1 VRIVVTGATGNVGT
15 ALLPLLREQDWQVT
29 GLARR
34 VPPAEGAYA
43 GVAWVPGDLSRPG
56 PLGEVLHGA
65 DALVHLAWAVNPGA
79 DDPPMA
85 ATNLTGTRR
94 LLDAAAHAGV
104 PRIVVASSVAAYSS
118 APRWT
123 RVREDWPCDGIS
135 ASAYSR
141 GKAELERMLDVFAR
155 EQPAVRLTRLRPCA
169 ILQRDA
175 GGQFGR
181 WLLSPLLPAGIVA
194 VPGFP
199 LPLWPDLRLQ
209 VVHAE
214 DVAEAV
220 RLALAAGFSGPV
232 NLATDPVLRADDVAG
247 LLGALRLPL
256 PRRVVSGAA
265 WPLWRLGVQPLH
277 PGWLALAD
285 QACLADTT
293 RAREELGWRPRR
305 DASAVLAEFADGL
318 RDQAAT
324 SAKAL
329 AARPA
334 TLRERVTSLSWGRPS
349 HQSQA

>member
-1 VRIVVTGATGNVGT
+1 MRIVVTGATGNVGT
-15 ALLPLLREQDWQVT
+15 ALVRILREQDCSVT

-34 VPPAEGAYA
+34 IPPAEGPYA
-43 GVAWVPGDLSRPG
+43 AVDWVPGDLARPASLE
-56 PLGEVLHGA
+56 PVLRGA
-65 DALVHLAWAVNPGA
+65 DALVHLAWAVNPSAG
-79 DDPPMA
+79 DPPMA

-94 LLDAAAHAGV
+94 LLDAAAAAGV
-104 PRIVVASSVAAYSS
+104 PRIVCASSVAAYSP
-118 APRWT
+118 APRWE

-141 GKAELERMLDVFAR
+141 GKAELERLLDVFAR
-155 EQPAVRLTRLRPCA
+155 EHPDVLLTRVRPCA

-175 GGQFGR
+175 GGEFGR

-199 LPLWPDLRLQ
+199 LPLWPELRLQ
-209 VVHAE
+209 VVHAQ

-220 RLALAAGFSGPV
+220 WLALSAGFSGPV
-232 NLATDPVLRADDVAG
+232 NLASDPVLRADDVAG
-247 LLGALRLPL
+247 LLGALRLPV
-256 PRRVVSGAA
+256 PRPLLSGAA
-265 WPLWRLGVQPLH
+265 WSLWRAGVQPLH

-285 QACLADTT
+285 EAALADTT
-293 RAREELGWRPRR
+293 LARTELGWRPRR
-305 DASAVLAEFADGL
+305 DAAAVLAEFADGL

-329 AARPA
+329 APRPA
-334 TLRERVTSLSWGRPS
+334 TLRERLATLSWGRPS

>member
-1 VRIVVTGATGNVGT
+1 MRIVVTGATGNVGT
-15 ALLPLLREQDWQVT
+15 ALVRRLHGQDYQVT

-34 VPPAEGAYA
+34 IPPAEGPYA
-43 GVAWVPGDLSRPG
+43 GVDWVPADLSRPD
-56 PLGEVLHGA
+56 PLDRVLRGA
-65 DALVHLAWAVNPGA
+65 DALVHLAWAINPA
-79 DDPPMA
+79 RDDPPME

-94 LLDAAAHAGV
+94 LLDAAARAGV
-104 PRIVVASSVAAYSS
+104 PRIVCASSVAAYGP

-155 EQPAVRLTRLRPCA
+155 EHPTVRLTRLRPCA
-169 ILQRDA
+169 IVQRDA

-181 WLLSPLLPAGIVA
+181 WLLSPLLPAGFVA

-209 VVHAE
+209 VVHSE
-214 DVAEAV
+214 DVAEAI
-220 RLALAAGFSGPV
+220 RLVLAADHAGPL

-256 PRRVVSGAA
+256 PRRFVSGAA
-265 WPLWRLGVQPLH
+265 WTLWRTGVQPVH

-285 QACLADTT
+285 QAALGDTS
-293 RAREELGWRPRR
+293 RAREELGWRPER
-305 DASAVLAEFADGL
+305 DASAVFAEFADGL

-329 AARPA
+329 APRPPR
-334 TLRERVTSLSWGRPS
+334 LRERVTRVSWGRPS